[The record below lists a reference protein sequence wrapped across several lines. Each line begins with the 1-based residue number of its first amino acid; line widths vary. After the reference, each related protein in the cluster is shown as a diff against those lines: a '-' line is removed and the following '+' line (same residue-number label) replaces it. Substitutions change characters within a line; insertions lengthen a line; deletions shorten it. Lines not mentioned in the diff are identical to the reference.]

1 MDLISTITHP
11 DPYRHCYAGLRA
23 GSGLAYDAG
32 LGLWIASS
40 AEAVTAALEHPACR
54 VRPLYEPVPAAL
66 ANGPAAALFARLMRM
81 NDGPRHSCPRATIEP
96 GLRAMA
102 GIDLMLALEHRR
114 PPLDTPSDAA
124 GVRRWQLQLPVAM
137 VAGSLGVATAQQPE
151 IARRTG
157 ELVAG
162 LSPLGDASQRQAAHQ
177 AAHYLD
183 QQMQA
188 LLHTDA
194 PGPLLQAI
202 RQQQGSLDP
211 ADLRANLV
219 GLLIQAHDACA
230 GLFGNALLALLDQP
244 ALAQRLRHDP
254 AQLGAWLRQQQKLDP
269 PVHNTRRFVAEP
281 CTLAGVALQ
290 PGDTLLVLLAAANHD
305 PALPPDQ
312 DLSFGAGR
320 HQCPGRGL
328 ALNIVASLL
337 LALLGTPVL
346 AELRLRW
353 HYLPSL
359 NGRIPWFND
368 ALPTR

>member
-1 MDLISTITHP
+1 MDLISIHSHSN
-11 DPYRHCYAGLRA
+11 PYQRYYAPVRALGGLT
-23 GSGLAYDAG
+23 YDST

-40 AEAVTAALEHPACR
+40 AAAVAAVLEHPACR
-54 VRPLYEPVPAAL
+54 VRPAHEPVPVAL
-66 ANGPAAALFARLMRM
+66 TDGPAGALFARLMRM
-81 NDGPRHSCPRATIEP
+81 NDGPRHACPRTAIEP

-102 GIDLMLALEHRR
+102 ELDLQACLGHGYPR
-114 PPLDTPSDAA
+114 LDTPTDAA
-124 GVRRWQLQLPVAM
+124 GLRHWQFQLPVAM
-137 VAGSLGVATAQQPE
+137 VAGSLGVAIAQQSE
-151 IARRTG
+151 IAQRTG

-162 LSPLGDASQRQAAHQ
+162 LSPLGDASQRQVAHQ

-183 QQMQA
+183 QQMHA
-188 LLHTDA
+188 LLHADA
-194 PGPLLQAI
+194 AGPLLQAI

-244 ALAQRLRHDP
+244 ALAQRLHHDP
-254 AQLGAWLRQQQKLDP
+254 AQLGTWLRQQQKLDP
-269 PVHNTRRFVAEP
+269 AVHNTRRFVAEP
-281 CTLAGVALQ
+281 CTLAGVPLQ
-290 PGDTLLVLLAAANHD
+290 AGDTVLVLLAAANHD

-320 HQCPGRGL
+320 HQCPGRDL

-337 LALLGTPVL
+337 QALLGTPAL

-368 ALPTR
+368 ASPPH